1 MMKYKTY
8 EAVTLQQAI
17 LKMTIDLGKDALLV
31 SHKNIRKGGILG
43 LFGKKLVEVTAAVPM
58 KSAPTP
64 TILPKTSQT
73 RPESPHPAPPSSP
86 PQRVIYSN
94 PTLTSPQPYGY
105 PAPPKSIPLPGAPV
119 PGALATKESLFSAEA
134 TTSVHKELQEIKT
147 RMESMLGEITGK
159 TPTYKY
165 PGKSGELYIR
175 LLQNEV
181 DEKLSENLI
190 KKVITESP
198 GGLLDKEDYLEER
211 LKAHITGMIKISGP
225 IQLIEN
231 SPKMICLVG
240 PTGIGKTTTLAKLA
254 ADFAFEKRKKVAII
268 TVDTYRIAAV
278 EQLKAYSEILNLPLE
293 VVFAPSEF
301 KGAIEKYVD
310 YDVILIDTAGRSQKN
325 SMQLVELK
333 SFIDTAGYRLE
344 IYLLLSATTKDK
356 ELIDIVES
364 FKKVSFHKLIFT
376 KLDETVT
383 FGPILNLITQIPQG
397 ISYVTTG
404 QNVPEDIEEANAGK
418 LAKLIIGVN

>member
-8 EAVTLQQAI
+8 EALTLQQAI

-43 LFGKKLVEVTAAVPM
+43 LFGQKMVEVTAAVPM
-58 KSAPTP
+58 KYTPTP
-64 TILPKTSQT
+64 TTLPKTSQILT
-73 RPESPHPAPPSSP
+73 TP
-86 PQRVIYSN
+86 PQRVIHST
-94 PTLTSPQPYGY
+94 PTQPQPSIYY
-105 PAPPKSIPLPGAPV
+105 SSPKSVPPLPKA
-119 PGALATKESLFSAEA
+119 KEPDL
-134 TTSVHKELQEIKT
+134 TVSVHKELQEIKT
-147 RMESMLGEITGK
+147 KMESLMSEGRGK
-159 TPTYKY
+159 APIYKY

-190 KKVITESP
+190 RRVIAESP
-198 GGLLDKEDYLEER
+198 GGLLDDEDFMETR
-211 LKAHITGMIKISGP
+211 LKNHITSMIKISGS
-225 IQLIEN
+225 IQLVEGT
-231 SPKMICLVG
+231 PKIICFVG

-278 EQLKAYSEILNLPLE
+278 EQLKAYADILNLPLE
-293 VVFAPSEF
+293 VVFSPSEF
-301 KGAIEKYVD
+301 KGAIDKYTD
-310 YDVILIDTAGRSQKN
+310 YNLILIDTAGRSQRN

-333 SFIDTAGYRLE
+333 SFIDAAGYRLE
-344 IYLLLSATTKDK
+344 TYLLLSATTKDK
-356 ELIDIVES
+356 ELIDIVDN

-383 FGPILNLITQIPQG
+383 FGPILNLSTQIPQG

-404 QNVPEDIEEANAGK
+404 QNVPEDIEEANAHK
-418 LAKLIIGVN
+418 LAKLIISGV

>member
-8 EAVTLQQAI
+8 EALTLQQAI

-31 SHKNIRKGGILG
+31 SHKNIRKGGIFG
-43 LFGKKLVEVTAAVPM
+43 LFGQKMVEVTAAVPM
-58 KSAPTP
+58 KYTPTP
-64 TILPKTSQT
+64 TTLPKTSQILT
-73 RPESPHPAPPSSP
+73 TP
-86 PQRVIYSN
+86 PQRVIHST
-94 PTLTSPQPYGY
+94 PTQPQPSIYY
-105 PAPPKSIPLPGAPV
+105 SSPKSVPPLPKA
-119 PGALATKESLFSAEA
+119 KEPDL
-134 TTSVHKELQEIKT
+134 TVSVHKELQEIKT
-147 RMESMLGEITGK
+147 KMESLMSEGRGK
-159 TPTYKY
+159 APIYKY

-190 KKVITESP
+190 RRVIAESP
-198 GGLLDKEDYLEER
+198 GGLLDDEDFMETR
-211 LKAHITGMIKISGP
+211 LKNHITSMIKISGS
-225 IQLIEN
+225 IQLVEGT
-231 SPKMICLVG
+231 PKIICFVG

-278 EQLKAYSEILNLPLE
+278 EQLKAYADILNLPLE
-293 VVFAPSEF
+293 VVFSPSEF
-301 KGAIEKYVD
+301 KGAIDKYTD
-310 YDVILIDTAGRSQKN
+310 YNLILIDTAGRSQRN

-333 SFIDTAGYRLE
+333 SFIDAVGYRLE
-344 IYLLLSATTKDK
+344 TYLLLSATTKDK
-356 ELIDIVES
+356 ELIDIVDN

-383 FGPILNLITQIPQG
+383 FGPILNLSTQIPQG

-404 QNVPEDIEEANAGK
+404 QNVPEDIEEANANK
-418 LAKLIIGVN
+418 LAKLIISGV

>member
-8 EAVTLQQAI
+8 EALTLQQAI

-31 SHKNIRKGGILG
+31 SHKNIRKGGIFG
-43 LFGKKLVEVTAAVPM
+43 LFGQKMVEVTAAVPM
-58 KSAPTP
+58 KYTPTP
-64 TILPKTSQT
+64 TTLPKTSQVLT
-73 RPESPHPAPPSSP
+73 TPQ
-86 PQRVIYSN
+86 QRVIHST
-94 PTLTSPQPYGY
+94 PTQPQPSIYY
-105 PAPPKSIPLPGAPV
+105 SSPKLVPPLPK
-119 PGALATKESLFSAEA
+119 TKEPDLTA
-134 TTSVHKELQEIKT
+134 SVHKELQEIKT
-147 RMESMLGEITGK
+147 KMESLMSEGRGK
-159 TPTYKY
+159 APTYKY

-190 KKVITESP
+190 RRVIVESP
-198 GGLLDKEDYLEER
+198 GGLLDDEDFMETR
-211 LKAHITGMIKISGP
+211 LKSHITSMIKISGS
-225 IQLIEN
+225 IQLIEGT
-231 SPKMICLVG
+231 PKIICFVG

-278 EQLKAYSEILNLPLE
+278 EQLKAYADILSLPLE
-293 VVFAPSEF
+293 VVFSPSEF
-301 KGAIEKYVD
+301 KGAIDKYVD
-310 YDVILIDTAGRSQKN
+310 YNLILIDTAGRSQRN

-333 SFIDTAGYRLE
+333 SFIDAAGYRLE
-344 IYLLLSATTKDK
+344 TYLLLSATTKDK
-356 ELIDIVES
+356 ELIDIVDN

-383 FGPILNLITQIPQG
+383 FGPILNLSVQIPQG

-404 QNVPEDIEEANAGK
+404 QNVPEDIEEANANK
-418 LAKLIIGVN
+418 LAKLIISGV

>member
-1 MMKYKTY
+1 
-8 EAVTLQQAI
+8 
-17 LKMTIDLGKDALLV
+17 MTIDLGKDALLV
-31 SHKNIRKGGILG
+31 SHKNIRKGGVLG
-43 LFGKKLVEVTAAVPM
+43 LFGTKMVEVTAAVPI
-58 KSAPTP
+58 KPTP
-64 TILPKTSQT
+64 TSTILPKTSQI
-73 RPESPHPAPPSSP
+73 RPESHTASPPPSPLSPLP
-86 PQRVIYSN
+86 PQRVIYST
-94 PTLTSPQPYGY
+94 PTLPSTQAYGYSPPPKPQPT
-105 PAPPKSIPLPGAPV
+105 LPT
-119 PGALATKESLFSAEA
+119 TKEKETEI

-147 RMESMLGEITGK
+147 RMENMLGEITGK
-159 TPTYKY
+159 NPTYKY

-198 GGLLDKEDYLEER
+198 GGLLDKEDYLEDR
-211 LKAHITGMIKISGP
+211 LKAHITSMIKISGP
-225 IQLIEN
+225 IQLVEKN
-231 SPKMICLVG
+231 PKMICLVG

-301 KGAIEKYVD
+301 KGAIEKYTD

-333 SFIDTAGYRLE
+333 SFIDAAGYRLE

-356 ELIDIVES
+356 ELIDIVEN

-397 ISYVTTG
+397 IAYVTTG

-418 LAKLIIGVN
+418 LAKLIISI

>member
-31 SHKNIRKGGILG
+31 SHKNIRKGRILG
-43 LFGKKLVEVTAAVPM
+43 LFGKKMVEVTAAVPM
-58 KSAPTP
+58 KSTPTP

-73 RPESPHPAPPSSP
+73 QAESHTTPPPSP

-94 PTLTSPQPYGY
+94 PTLTLPQPYSY
-105 PAPPKSIPLPGAPV
+105 PLPPKSTPLPGAPA
-119 PGALATKESLFSAEA
+119 PRESLFSAEA
-134 TTSVHKELQEIKT
+134 TTSVYKELQEIKT

-198 GGLLDKEDYLEER
+198 GRLLDKEDYLEER

-225 IQLIEN
+225 IQLVEN
-231 SPKMICLVG
+231 TPKMICLVG

-278 EQLKAYSEILNLPLE
+278 EQLKAYAEILNLPLE

-301 KGAIEKYVD
+301 KGAIEKYAD

-333 SFIDTAGYRLE
+333 SFIDAAGYRLE

-418 LAKLIIGVN
+418 LAKLILGV

>member
-8 EAVTLQQAI
+8 EALTLQQAI

-31 SHKNIRKGGILG
+31 SHRNIHKGGILG
-43 LFGKKLVEVTAAVPM
+43 LFGQKMVEVTAAVPM
-58 KSAPTP
+58 KYTSTP
-64 TILPKTSQT
+64 TTLPKTSQILT
-73 RPESPHPAPPSSP
+73 GSATPPIRQTIHSTPTPPQLQSPVYYSSP
-86 PQRVIYSN
+86 
-94 PTLTSPQPYGY
+94 
-105 PAPPKSIPLPGAPV
+105 KSTPLP
-119 PGALATKESLFSAEA
+119 KEQDL
-134 TTSVHKELQEIKT
+134 TVSVHKELQEIKIK
-147 RMESMLGEITGK
+147 MESILMEGKEK

-190 KKVITESP
+190 KRVIAESP
-198 GGLLDKEDYLEER
+198 GGLLENEDFMETR
-211 LKAHITGMIKISGP
+211 LKSHITSMIKVSGP
-225 IQLIEN
+225 IQLTEG
-231 SPKMICLVG
+231 SPKIICLVG

-278 EQLKAYSEILNLPLE
+278 EQLKAYADILNLPLE
-293 VVFAPSEF
+293 VVFSPSEF
-301 KGAIEKYVD
+301 KGAIDKYSD
-310 YDVILIDTAGRSQKN
+310 YHLILIDTAGRSQRN

-333 SFIDTAGYRLE
+333 SFIDASGYRLE

-356 ELIDIVES
+356 ELIDIVDN
-364 FKKVSFHKLIFT
+364 FKKVFFHKLIFT

-383 FGPILNLITQIPQG
+383 FGPILNLSTQISQG

-404 QNVPEDIEEANAGK
+404 QNVPEDIEEANANK
-418 LAKLIIGVN
+418 LAKLIISGV

>member
-8 EAVTLQQAI
+8 EAITLQQAI

-31 SHKNIRKGGILG
+31 SHRNIRRGGIFG
-43 LFGKKLVEVTAAVPM
+43 LFGKKMVEVTAAVPIKPTHTQPTFPKTAQLRTM
-58 KSAPTP
+58 SPTP
-64 TILPKTSQT
+64 TPTPT
-73 RPESPHPAPPSSP
+73 TH
-86 PQRVIYSN
+86 RVIHSTPTITQAPLQPPLYYS
-94 PTLTSPQPYGY
+94 T
-105 PAPPKSIPLPGAPV
+105 PKSLPPL
-119 PGALATKESLFSAEA
+119 KEKELDL

-147 RMESMLGEITGK
+147 KMESMLGEVKGK

-181 DEKLSENLI
+181 DEELSETLI
-190 KKVITESP
+190 KRVIAESP
-198 GGLLDKEDYLEER
+198 GGLLEDEEFMEGR
-211 LKAHITGMIKISGP
+211 LKTHITSMIKISGP
-225 IQLIEN
+225 IQLIEG
-231 SPKMICLVG
+231 SPKIICLVG

-278 EQLKAYSEILNLPLE
+278 EQLKAYADILDLPLE
-293 VVFAPSEF
+293 VVFSPSEF
-301 KGAIEKYVD
+301 KGAIEKYHN
-310 YDVILIDTAGRSQKN
+310 YDLVLIDTAGRSQRN
-325 SMQLVELK
+325 SMQLIELK
-333 SFIDTAGYRLE
+333 SFIDSAGYRLE
-344 IYLLLSATTKDK
+344 TYLLLSATTKDK
-356 ELIDIVES
+356 ELIDIVDN

-383 FGPILNLITQIPQG
+383 FGSILNLSRQIPQG

-404 QNVPEDIEEANAGK
+404 QNVPEDIEEANANK
-418 LAKLIIGVN
+418 LAKLILSGV